1 MSRPTNQNL
10 AFYTALIALGTSVN
24 TLGIVFQ
31 SLGWP
36 RFVLTGAGIVMMMIG
51 VVKLVA
57 THVSADQPPE

>member
-1 MSRPTNQNL
+1 MSRPTNQKL
-10 AFYTALIALGTSVN
+10 PMSIALVALGTCVN

-36 RFVLTGAGIVMMMIG
+36 RFVLMGAGILLMLVG

-57 THVSADQPPE
+57 TRAVAD